1 MKRMFYLVL
10 AALAIVTA
18 CQKEISEN
26 APSVSF
32 ASAIP
37 VTVDGTATLTLAVE
51 NYTGTEAVTVPVEF
65 GGEAVLGEDYEVSA
79 EAFVIGGASPVTTIT
94 VTPLVYG
101 TDKSVTAT
109 ILPPDGFVAGRYAST
124 AFSLSDQL
132 GRFSFTSNTAAMT
145 SSVTISAR
153 IYDDNDNVLR
163 LQNGDEIEVSVN
175 TEKSTAVEGVNFE
188 FADGKKAVV
197 FSPEEQM
204 GYITLN
210 IVGEVNDEAN
220 TIVLDFVTSNSKYG
234 AGQYTEV
241 TITIIGPLWND
252 LNGTWKINELLT
264 TKETMTETWYIEDP
278 AQLNGFPEF
287 NEDDMFTVDIAS
299 EKFIPS
305 FQSDFKNFFIGES
318 KIAAAGEY
326 SLRVGMY
333 GETAE
338 LQLFDL
344 NNVNRD
350 FSAATAG
357 EPGESAYVGMRFITE
372 EETGE
377 QLLDLYLIDYHSTDF
392 LTIFEEYYC
401 YNEER
406 PVLTMSGCYIQATF
420 KKVE

>member
-18 CQKEISEN
+18 CQKEATEN

-51 NYTGTEAVTVPVEF
+51 NYTGAEAVTVPVEF

-101 TDKSVTAT
+101 TDKSVTAK

-163 LQNGDEIEVSVN
+163 LQNGDEIEVAVN

-188 FADGKKAVV
+188 FADDKKAVV
-197 FSPEEQM
+197 FPAESNT
-204 GYITLN
+204 GSVTLN
-210 IVGEVNDEAN
+210 FIGEVDENAN
-220 TIVLDFVTSNSKYG
+220 KIYLVFTPTTKYG
-234 AGQYTEV
+234 EGQYIEV
-241 TITIIGPLWND
+241 EITIIGSAWDKLD
-252 LNGTWKINELLT
+252 GTWKI
-264 TKETMTETWYIEDP
+264 KEFITDKEYMMNDSGMYYSEEDME
-278 AQLNGFPEF
+278 GYPEF
-287 NEDDMFTVDIAS
+287 NENDAVTFDLENGIFSPA
-299 EKFIPS
+299 
-305 FQSDFKNFFIGES
+305 FQSAFKNYFIGDS
-318 KIAAAGEY
+318 VMVPGD
-326 SLRVGMY
+326 
-333 GETAE
+333 E
-338 LQLFDL
+338 LEMPLENVFNPEKAVLLLIDL
-344 NNVNRD
+344 DNVNRY
-350 FSAATAG
+350 FTAG
-357 EPGESAYVGMRFITE
+357 ETSADTHGYIGVRFITD
-372 EETGE
+372 EETQE
-377 QLLDLYLIDYHSTDF
+377 ELLDFYVLDYNPKSFFSNYDWMFGTDKPTAASPGMF
-392 LTIFEEYYC
+392 L
-401 YNEER
+401 R
-406 PVLTMSGCYIQATF
+406 VTF
-420 KKVE
+420 AKAE